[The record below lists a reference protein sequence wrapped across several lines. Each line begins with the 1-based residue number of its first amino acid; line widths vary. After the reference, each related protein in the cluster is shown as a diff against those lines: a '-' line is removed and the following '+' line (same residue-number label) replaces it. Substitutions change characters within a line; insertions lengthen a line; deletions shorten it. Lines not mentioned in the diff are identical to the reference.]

1 LTIITRYVLMMSAV
15 SLLTLAGPANAAP
28 KHTWYQLNYDT
39 ATCELSSR
47 TPEEFQSFVS
57 GFGHMTGVSA
67 EIIEPKDVDKDA
79 YGNIIVTVR
88 ADKDGNKYW
97 RFYTS
102 KDSCDLTA
110 KTMTP
115 VQAPSGDIN

>member
-1 LTIITRYVLMMSAV
+1 MRKIMMMSAV
-15 SLLTLAGPANAAP
+15 CLLALAGSANAAT

-57 GFGHMTGVSA
+57 GFGHLTGVRA
-67 EIIEPKDVDKDA
+67 EIIEPKDVYKDG

-88 ADKDGNKYW
+88 ADKDGSKYW
-97 RFYTS
+97 RFYTP
-102 KDSCDLTA
+102 KDGCDLTA
-110 KTMTP
+110 KTMKP

>member
-1 LTIITRYVLMMSAV
+1 MRKVLMMSAAA
-15 SLLTLAGPANAAP
+15 LLALASPAHAAAR

-39 ATCELSSR
+39 ATCELSNR

-57 GFGHMTGVSA
+57 GFSHMTGVSA

-102 KDSCDLTA
+102 KDSCDLTVR
-110 KTMTP
+110 TMKP

>member
-1 LTIITRYVLMMSAV
+1 MHKFLVAAV
-15 SLLTLAGPANAAP
+15 SLAPLASSANAAT

-57 GFGHMTGVSA
+57 GFGHLTGDAA
-67 EIIEPKDVDKDA
+67 EIITPDDVYKDA

-88 ADKDGNKYW
+88 ADKDGNRYW

-102 KDSCDLTA
+102 KDSCELTA
-110 KTMTP
+110 KTLTP

>member
-1 LTIITRYVLMMSAV
+1 MRKVLISA
-15 SLLTLAGPANAAP
+15 AGLVVRVGSVQAAP
-28 KHTWYQLNYDT
+28 KHTWYQMNYDT

-110 KTMTP
+110 RTMKP